1 MGCDRSGHRER
12 FPHGILIA
20 SAATEG
26 QLEVS
31 LWSTPWAEV
40 TTETSDRLDVEE
52 GDERDGFL
60 VIFSRTITYPDGSSR
75 TEEYTHRYDPED

>member
-1 MGCDRSGHRER
+1 M
-12 FPHGILIA
+12 
-20 SAATEG
+20 
-26 QLEVS
+26 
-31 LWSTPWAEV
+31 